1 MAFQSGTSAFD
12 FSKSSKRNAKTA
24 RRLRSE
30 LRITQ
35 DFITVVALF
44 AIGLFMSLWLTL
56 QFPIADST
64 AVFLAQYG

>member
-1 MAFQSGTSAFD
+1 MAIQSGTSALE

-24 RRLRSE
+24 WGLRSE
-30 LRITQ
+30 LLVTQ
-35 DFITVVALF
+35 DFITVVVLF

>member
-1 MAFQSGTSAFD
+1 MAIQSGTSAFD

-24 RRLRSE
+24 WGLRSE
-30 LRITQ
+30 LLVIQ
-35 DFITVVALF
+35 DFITVVVLF

>member
-1 MAFQSGTSAFD
+1 MAIQSGTSAFE

-24 RRLRSE
+24 WGLRSE
-30 LRITQ
+30 LIVTQ
-35 DFITVVALF
+35 DFITVVVFF